1 MSAHVSPFTLARF
14 EYEQEHL
21 YFLQKRL
28 FARLELQK
36 PVYLVGSRGTGKTT
50 LLKALSWS
58 ERLNNK
64 SLARQARRSD
74 CRYVGIYLKLPEIQ
88 LGLVSRWACGAGDDV
103 HANVFAH
110 YLDLVWLEEL
120 LRAISELAI
129 AGRISVSANKE
140 RKCIEDI
147 FSQCES
153 LFTEADLRPQTL
165 REFAT
170 VLRGRREDIEM
181 CASTG
186 SPPTLAVERLR
197 LISYIGEFGRK
208 TAEHLGRLCGTA
220 ASNEAEAHWIFKICM
235 DEGECL
241 SEFQQRVVN
250 TMLRLSRAPLFFVV
264 SFVSH
269 PIDPTTTLV
278 NGLSLQQAD
287 RELVP
292 LDELSEKEFRQLVE
306 GVASVRVQHI
316 SRDSGAH
323 FDTNRTLGVVDINSL
338 LLAILRESVS
348 PTAKTLLAAA
358 ESAAAHAGSSE
369 SAKRPAGKGGRVSI
383 APPIY
388 QVYLMRKLNFSVAK
402 TADDARWKRRKQD
415 SAELRKRFVAAYL
428 SICAEIGAE
437 PRYASA
443 DVVLQTS
450 DKCVR
455 DFLGQLDEI
464 FESANMPLADFLG
477 QRIDD
482 RVQDR
487 AVKAASRK
495 KYQSLP
501 LFGVN
506 SPAETRA
513 LVDGLSKLTA
523 LLQSQSLSNRH
534 LRSSERGLF
543 VVAFGDPPQA
553 TAQHLLQSLREAAEA
568 GFLRLLSTSS
578 NPLTFRVHT
587 SLAPM
592 YGFSYRG
599 AYYETGLSW
608 EALDRLRR
616 TKEPAEL
623 KELVR
628 EIYEQLERMDPQ
640 NDLFVRRS

>member
-1 MSAHVSPFTLARF
+1 MNANVSPFTLARF

-28 FARLELQK
+28 FGRLELRK
-36 PVYLVGSRGTGKTT
+36 PIYLVGSRGTGKTT

-58 ERLNNK
+58 ERLSNT
-64 SLARQARRSD
+64 SLARQVKRSG
-74 CRYVGIYLKLPEIQ
+74 CSYIGIYLKLPEIQ
-88 LGLVSRWACGAGDDV
+88 LGLISRWAAAAGEDV

-120 LRAISELAI
+120 LRAVSELAVV
-129 AGRISVSANKE
+129 GQVSVSASQE
-140 RKCIEDI
+140 RKCIESI

-153 LFTEADLRPQTL
+153 LFLDSDLRPQTL
-165 REFAT
+165 REFSS
-170 VLRGRREDIEM
+170 VLRRRREDIEM
-181 CASTG
+181 SASTG
-186 SPPTLAVERLR
+186 SPPVIAVERLR
-197 LISYIGEFGRK
+197 LISHVGDFGRK
-208 TAEHLGRLCGTA
+208 VAEHLGQLCGAAAAPDDA
-220 ASNEAEAHWIFKICM
+220 ASHLIFKICM

-250 TMLRLSRAPLFFVV
+250 TMLRLSRTPLFFVV

-269 PIDPTTTLV
+269 PIDPTTTLIS
-278 NGLSLQQAD
+278 GLSLQQAD
-287 RELVP
+287 RELVL
-292 LDELSEKEFRQLVE
+292 LDDLTEKEFRQLVE
-306 GVASVRVQHI
+306 GVASVRVQHV
-316 SRDSGAH
+316 SGDSTAR
-323 FDTNRTLGVVDINSL
+323 FDTTRTLGAIDINGL
-338 LLAILRESVS
+338 LLGILRESVS
-348 PTAKTLLAAA
+348 PSARALLADA
-358 ESAAAHAGSSE
+358 ENGEADATSRTKGTSSTRGSE
-369 SAKRPAGKGGRVSI
+369 ST

-388 QVYLMRKLNFSVAK
+388 QTYLMRKLNFSIAK
-402 TADDARWKRRKQD
+402 TVADARWKRRKQY

-428 SICAEIGAE
+428 SICADIGVE

-450 DKCVR
+450 DNCVR

-464 FESANMPLADFLG
+464 FQEADLPLRRFLE
-477 QRIDD
+477 QQIDE

-495 KYQSLP
+495 KYESLP

-523 LLQSQSLSNRH
+523 LLQSRSQSNRH

-543 VVAFGDPPQA
+543 VVEFGDPPQA
-553 TAQHLLQSLREAAEA
+553 AAQYLLQSLREAAEA
-568 GFLRLLSTSS
+568 GFLRLQGASI
-578 NPLTFRVHT
+578 NPLSFRVHT

-599 AYYETGLSW
+599 AYYETSLEW
-608 EALDRLRR
+608 EALDRLRK
-616 TKEPAEL
+616 TKEPPEL
-623 KELVR
+623 DELVKEL
-628 EIYEQLERMDPQ
+628 YHQLERIDPQ
-640 NDLFVRRS
+640 NDLFLRRP